1 MTQQN
6 TMQHKGNRGFFVI
19 VPMIIALFLGITPTT
34 VSAAPWNNF
43 QIISDF
49 ISLGSGQ
56 HEETHVQ
63 FDTAY
68 FDTTHINMDIRRD
81 LIQAKKELERAKQEM
96 SKENSYDVDLEKLD
110 RALEELDRQLNENN
124 LAIEKNL
131 RNIKVSVHFDDRPYL
146 GMVTSDMDFKDAYE
160 MHYDH
165 NYGVLVRDV
174 IKGSAA
180 EKAGL
185 RKNDIIMKIDNEPVR
200 YKEVFENIIESKS
213 PGEEFTL
220 TVFRNEA
227 MFKTTIQLL
236 SEVPE
241 DTTIQDTAKAAPR
254 DTSEEEW
261 ETVNWDEIKPGKK
274 KEKLS
279 TGFFGG
285 SWLPYYFMGNF
296 DDINSVITDLGF
308 NSLRT
313 NGLLLN
319 GGALKITIGNGW
331 HIGFAGAGYSLD
343 HKAGYTLTDGTQV
356 TRRMNFSTG
365 FWGGTLDKLFPLSKT
380 FIIGP
385 GFMLGG
391 GSTSLK
397 VAQTSGDY
405 VWTDIHNQL
414 LDPYNNYFELQKSY
428 LLFEP
433 RVSLLIRLKSWLG
446 IYTEAGYM
454 LSYSFTNGWNAKLDE
469 ETYEIKSSPTNSSY
483 DGWTISVGPWF
494 GF

>member
-6 TMQHKGNRGFFVI
+6 TRQNKGNRGILVI
-19 VPMIIALFLGITPTT
+19 VPMIIALFLGMMPTT
-34 VSAAPWNNF
+34 VSAAAWDNF
-43 QIISDF
+43 KIISDF
-49 ISLGSGQ
+49 IALGSGQ
-56 HEETHVQ
+56 QKEVHVQ
-63 FDTAY
+63 LDTMY
-68 FDTTHINMDIRRD
+68 GDTTHINVDIRKD
-81 LIQAKKELERAKQEM
+81 LEQAKKEIERAKKEL
-96 SKENSYDVDLEKLD
+96 SKENAYDVDLEKLD
-110 RALEELDRQLNENN
+110 RALEELDRQMESNN
-124 LAIEKNL
+124 LEIEKNL
-131 RNIKVSVHFDDRPYL
+131 KNIKVSVHFDDRPYL
-146 GMVTSDMDFKDAYE
+146 GMIIRDMDFKDVYE
-160 MHYDH
+160 MHYDY

-220 TVFRNEA
+220 AVFRNEA
-227 MFKTTIQLL
+227 MFYTTIKLL
-236 SEVPE
+236 SEVQK
-241 DTTIQDTAKAAPR
+241 DSTKQDSAKAAPPA
-254 DTSEEEW
+254 TSDEVW

-274 KEKLS
+274 KEKLG

-308 NSLRT
+308 NSLRE

-319 GGALKITIGNGW
+319 GGAFKFTIGNGW
-331 HIGFAGAGYSLD
+331 HLGFAGAGYSLD
-343 HKAGYTLTDGTQV
+343 HKTGYTIGDGTQV
-356 TRRMNFSTG
+356 TRRMKFSTG
-365 FWGGTLDKLFPLSKT
+365 FWGGSLDKRYALSRT
-380 FIIGP
+380 FVFGA

-391 GSTSLK
+391 ANTTLK

-405 VWTDIHNQL
+405 NWTDIHNQL
-414 LDPYNNYFELQKSY
+414 LDPYNNYFELHKSY

-433 RVSLLIRLKSWLG
+433 RASLLIRLKSWLG
-446 IYTEAGYM
+446 IRSEVGYN

-483 DGWTISVGPWF
+483 DGWMISVGPWF